1 MRIRF
6 GLMFQETTYPEF
18 VDGFEH
24 SFSESS
30 FLVWAEQQLGLEKTR
45 PQEHLRIEQYRQI
58 LEAYVEVN
66 PNAFF
71 VQSFKADSFSTA
83 DLLLKMR
90 DELLLTA
97 WDFKAQEGMPLRLRQ
112 FVTIEQYAIG
122 KLEAGFSERFLAIEN
137 ALQTHTLPVAEI
149 YLNEPLALM
158 PLHWQRLFNQLQLQ
172 GVILEQIILQKQN
185 SLSQKTDLDV
195 FKARILNADNI
206 ENASAKAALKGDGSL
221 LVLQANHDTDAAYF
235 LAKFRRTNN
244 DYAPVLL
251 LDRQKSKTL
260 DIAMIQEGLPSF
272 GLQSI
277 SLARPMAQLL
287 KLSTA
292 FLWEPIDVYK
302 ILEFLSLPNKPIVAS
317 LARNLA
323 DAIAKRPGLFGAL
336 WTSTVARYFGKLRD
350 DIKAKQALGESTFEE
365 EKQLKLA
372 ESQYEFWFSKR
383 QRHNRR
389 HGVTVKECSQLFDYI
404 YKWAAQEIDT
414 VKERVRNYEE
424 IITKQLYKDETD
436 LMRLRSKI
444 ESQQQSQIS
453 LNALRI
459 QAERLL
465 QVMDVYSIK
474 ENARLSP
481 LELERIMKAL
491 EEPAPLILRPKEVGY
506 WHYFT
511 HTSTV
516 TESIDSLIWWNFVD
530 TPRSALFS
538 IWYPQERMYLDTL
551 GYSLDAMDKKQA
563 LTIWQN
569 KRTLAAVEKQLILVI
584 PKTVEGQNTAPHPF
598 WCDLEAIWGHD
609 LKKIIYAI
617 KPFVE
622 SSDNTLPNNT
632 TTLGKYFKIPV
643 YQQLQAVEK
652 RTVESFLHLGEIAP
666 ETWHKEQE
674 SFTGLENLIY
684 IPYQWAFESN
694 IGLKRSS
701 ILSVTKENTIKG
713 NLAHSMVQDLVQ
725 QIQEGKVKW
734 EEEAIAEW
742 FTNEFPIY
750 LDYEGVT
757 LQMFGKE
764 ADRTQYHNQLQYA
777 IVQLMKYI
785 KENGWSFLASEKNL
799 QGEISKRK
807 IVGIADLVL
816 YRNVKGRNNYKEF
829 CIVDLKWKSASR
841 LETQMLSNE
850 DLQLIIYSKLI
861 YQTLE
866 KEENPFEFNANDW
879 AHTAFYSLKDAKF
892 IARTNLAFRQAKI
905 ANSAINVKGSIPIDL
920 DNLYVQQC
928 VDIWKKIEHTY
939 QWRIQQL
946 EAGYLALNDNHN
958 NVEEELPQV
967 LTISAFTDFIETND
981 SKKHEYSIYKSL
993 IN

>member
-1 MRIRF
+1 MHIRF

-18 VDGFEH
+18 VEGFEH
-24 SFSESS
+24 SFSTSS

-58 LEAYVEVN
+58 LESYLDVN
-66 PNAFF
+66 PQAFF
-71 VQSFKADSFSTA
+71 ANSFKADSFSSA

-97 WDFKAQEGMPLRLRQ
+97 WDFSVQEGMPTRLRQ

-122 KLEAGFSERFLAIEN
+122 KLEAGFSERFLAVEN
-137 ALQTHTLPVAEI
+137 ALKIQTLPLQELH
-149 YLNEPLALM
+149 LNEPLNLM
-158 PLHWQRLFNQLQLQ
+158 PLHWQRLFKALANQ
-172 GVILEQIILQKQN
+172 GVLLKQIELSMPN

-195 FKARILNADNI
+195 FKDRILKAEQAENI
-206 ENASAKAALKGDGSL
+206 ALKADGSL
-221 LVLQANHDTDAAYF
+221 LILQANHDTDAAYF
-235 LAKFRRTNN
+235 LAKWRRENS
-244 DYAPVLL
+244 DFSPVLL

-302 ILEFLSLPNKPIVAS
+302 ILEFLSLPNKPIQHS

-336 WTSTVARYFGKLRD
+336 WMSTVARFFAKMRD
-350 DIKAKQALGESTFEE
+350 DIK
-365 EKQLKLA
+365 EKQSKGEAVYEDEKNLKNA
-372 ESQYEFWFSKR
+372 EQQYEFWFSKR
-383 QRHNRR
+383 LRFSRR
-389 HGVTVKECSQLFDYI
+389 QGVPVKECVHLFEYI

-414 VKERVRNYEE
+414 LKERIRNYEE
-424 IITKQLYKDETD
+424 IITKQLFKDEVD
-436 LMRLRSKI
+436 LLRLRSKI
-444 ESQQQSQIS
+444 ESSQQSQIS

-459 QAERLL
+459 QSERLL
-465 QVMDVYSIK
+465 QVMEVYAIK
-474 ENARLSP
+474 ENVRLSP

-506 WHYFT
+506 WQYFT
-511 HTSTV
+511 HTSTITAS
-516 TESIDSLIWWNFVD
+516 TESLLWWNFVD
-530 TPRSALFS
+530 TPKSALFS
-538 IWYPQERMYLDTL
+538 IWYPQERLYLDTL
-551 GYSLDAMDKKQA
+551 AYSLDAMEQKQE
-563 LTIWQN
+563 LSIWQN

-598 WCDLEAIWGHD
+598 WCDLEAIWGST
-609 LKKIIYAI
+609 LKAIIYTI

-622 SSDNTLPNNT
+622 SEEQIKEQAKSSLANF
-632 TTLGKYFKIPV
+632 FKVPV
-643 YQQLQAVEK
+643 YQQLK
-652 RTVESFLHLGEIAP
+652 PTVKNTSNTYLDLPNLGQSIA
-666 ETWHKEQE
+666 EKEQE
-674 SFTGLENLIY
+674 SFTGLENLLY
-684 IPYQWAFESN
+684 VPYQWAFESH

-725 QIQEGKVKW
+725 QIQENKVAW
-734 EEEAIAEW
+734 EESAIADW
-742 FTNEFPIY
+742 FSKHYLQY

-764 ADRTQYHNQLQYA
+764 ADKTQYHNQLQYA
-777 IVQLMKYI
+777 IVQLMKSI
-785 KENGWSFLASEKNL
+785 KDNSWSFLQAEKNL
-799 QGEISKRK
+799 QGQIANKK

-816 YRNVKGRNNYKEF
+816 YRNIKGRPDVKEF

-850 DLQLIIYSKLI
+850 DLQLIIYAKLI
-861 YQTLE
+861 HQTLQE
-866 KEENPFEFNANDW
+866 EENSFIFNANDW

-892 IARTNLAFRQAKI
+892 IARTNLAFKNAKMS
-905 ANSAINVKGSIPIDL
+905 NSSIDSKASFLP
-920 DNLYVQQC
+920 NLEHLYIQQC
-928 VDIWKKIEHTY
+928 VDIWQKIEHTY
-939 QWRIQQL
+939 KWRMKQL
-946 EAGYLALNDNHN
+946 EQGYLALSDNHY
-958 NVEEELPQV
+958 NVEGDLPEV
-967 LTISAFTDFIETND
+967 LTITDFTNFIETEN

-993 IN
+993 IK